1 LSAAP
6 LRSNIAQ
13 PVSTATGGPPG
24 RVRFFEKRCE
34 NFWFIEEINVPTSV
48 DHRAA
53 VRLDCDV
60 LVVGGGAA
68 GVAAAVVAA
77 RRGARVVLVERYGF
91 CGGGAVAGLSGTICG
106 MYAATNDCAAPP
118 RQVVHGFLDTFV
130 AEMERRG
137 GLANPVRYGKTFTR
151 VHDPLVWREA
161 ADALLAEAGV
171 QVLFHTTVRGALVE
185 GGEKI
190 DGVVAYTKEGP
201 TTITAKVTVDA
212 SGDADVVAMAGFPSF
227 IGQDGQV
234 QNPTMIFRLLGV
246 DIGRFRAA
254 YGEDTIMG
262 EPVSALIRETAT
274 GNEYKLPRAKI
285 WLFPTTRPNELLC
298 NCTRV
303 IGADG
308 RELNPLIA
316 RDFTEAEIEGR
327 RQVREYAR
335 FFRDKLAGCEDSF
348 VNDTGVQV
356 GVRQTRQARGIHLLR
371 NTDIVAG
378 TKFRDGIA
386 RSPWPI
392 ELHAGDKPKLEWLL
406 DDVYEIP
413 YGCFVPQRGEGL
425 LTAGRCLSAEHEA
438 VASARVTAQCFSYG
452 HAIGHAAAISALAG
466 VAPRSIDGATLRA
479 ELNRDGAQLDAT

>member
-1 LSAAP
+1 MATTD
-6 LRSNIAQ
+6 LRT
-13 PVSTATGGPPG
+13 P
-24 RVRFFEKRCE
+24 
-34 NFWFIEEINVPTSV
+34 
-48 DHRAA
+48 
-53 VRLDCDV
+53 VRLDSDV

-68 GVAAAVVAA
+68 GVAAAVVAS
-77 RRGARVVLVERYGF
+77 RQGAKVILVERYGF
-91 CGGGAVAGLSGTICG
+91 CGGGAVAGLSGTVCG
-106 MYAATNDCAAPP
+106 MYAATDDRSAPP
-118 RQVVHGFLDTFV
+118 RQMVHGFLDEFV

-137 GLANPVRYGKTFTR
+137 GLAEPVLYGKTYTR

-171 QVLFHTTVRGALVE
+171 EVMFHTTVVGALVE
-185 GGEKI
+185 GGDKVE
-190 DGVVAYTKEGP
+190 GVRAYTKEGP
-201 TTITAKVTVDA
+201 TTVRAKVTVDA

-227 IGQDGQV
+227 VGQDGRV

-246 DIGRFRAA
+246 DVERFVTA
-254 YGEDTIMG
+254 YGRDTIMP
-262 EPVSALIRETAT
+262 ERVSELIREKGA
-274 GNEYKLPRAKI
+274 GNAYNLPRAKI

-308 RELNPLIA
+308 RELNPLFA

-335 FFRDKLAGCEDSF
+335 FFRDHLAGCEESF

-356 GVRQTRQARGIHLLR
+356 GVRQTRQARGVSTLR
-371 NTDIVAG
+371 NADILAG
-378 TKFRDGIA
+378 AKFKDGIA

-392 ELHAGDKPKLEWLL
+392 ELHSGAKPRVEWLL

-413 YGCFVPQRGEGL
+413 YGCFVPERGEGL

-452 HAIGHAAAISALAG
+452 HAIGHAAAIAALDG
-466 VAPRSIDGATLRA
+466 VAPREIPGPALR
-479 ELNRDGAQLDAT
+479 ERLNRDGARLD